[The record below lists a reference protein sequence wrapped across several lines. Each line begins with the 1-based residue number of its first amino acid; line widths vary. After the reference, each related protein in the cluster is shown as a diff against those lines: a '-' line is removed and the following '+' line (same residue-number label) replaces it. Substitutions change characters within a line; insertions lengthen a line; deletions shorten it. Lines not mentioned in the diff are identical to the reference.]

1 MNLFSACMLFF
12 LSKLFLIQTIHSM
25 SVSMN
30 NLQKILRIYSKL
42 KQKLQF
48 FKISSQNKFVLSIF
62 LLLKPQGSLIPYV
75 SIL

>member
-1 MNLFSACMLFF
+1 
-12 LSKLFLIQTIHSM
+12 M